1 MQLLTPPSNF
11 YKPSLQYFKRRDTI
25 PLNSRGLWQIERGAI
40 RTLTWN
46 EQGKIITLGIWGKG
60 DLVGQP
66 LSEIAPYEVECLSSV
81 SAILIPCDRWYLLVD
96 SLLEHARQAGVF
108 TTILRCE
115 PVRDRVRYFLHW
127 LAQKFGHRVTYGK
140 LIAVRL
146 SHQCIAEVLGTS
158 RVTVTRILKQLEAEG
173 TIVRDR
179 RDLIWRE
186 EEPIPKPP
194 LEGNWG

>member
-25 PLNSRGLWQIERGAI
+25 PLTSQGIWQIERGAV
-40 RTLTWN
+40 RTLTWS
-46 EQGKIITLGIWGKG
+46 EGGRIITLGIWGEG
-60 DLVGQP
+60 NLVGQP

-81 SAILIPCDRWYLLVD
+81 AATLIPCERWYLLVD
-96 SLLEHARQAGVF
+96 ALLEHARQAGVF

-115 PVRDRVRYFLHW
+115 PVRERVRYFLEW
-127 LAQKFGHRVTYGK
+127 LANKFGQRVDRGK
-140 LIAVRL
+140 LIAIRL

-173 TIVRDR
+173 SIVRER

-186 EEPIPKPP
+186 ED
-194 LEGNWG
+194 GV